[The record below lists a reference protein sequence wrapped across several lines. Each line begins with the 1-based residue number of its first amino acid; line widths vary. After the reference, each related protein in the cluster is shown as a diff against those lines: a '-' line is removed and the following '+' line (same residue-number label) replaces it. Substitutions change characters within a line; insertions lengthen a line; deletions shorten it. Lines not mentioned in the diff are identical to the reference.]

1 MDILHKDIIYI
12 YGHYYN
18 YLFLLLKRCKNF
30 NVIITLVM
38 CYILLPYHYS
48 FAINPTRQ
56 ASENSNNSEEQQTEE
71 SQQAGGVEEVTSE
84 ALFQAQQ
91 RVQQAEQK
99 AKEAEQRAQEAEKK
113 TAKVKAKLKVLN
125 IQVGT
130 GLGHKEYA
138 EKGVQTTGL
147 ESLIG
152 SSSQS
157 AGPFSSQSPAAMPES
172 FIIQYEKVIQDVIM
186 GPEEEEE
193 EGKHQ
198 QTIEELQQKVDELEE
213 EVEKQRASY
222 EDEIANIQS
231 KAFNSI
237 LMLQKMLK
245 HAKQQMQKTEI
256 EKLEAQQLVAVF
268 QTALLEKEGEQQ
280 ASESQQSLSPREN
293 VGGLE
298 DFVPLDRESDKSPKL
313 CISPYGEDDQCS
325 EDSMPP
331 LEDSEHDP
339 FRSEY
344 ASLEHSPQSGL
355 STDQTSQATTTTTT
369 SSSSLL
375 LAEASEGEI
384 LSPIPKEE
392 GSNPDLLRYF
402 LLGSASPENM
412 IGEVVEV
419 VITDGHSGEEEQSNT
434 SEDEESLS
442 PPSKRRRTHS
452 PSARSPRSPSS
463 RADKSML
470 VPGYNHESQYG
481 SLKGLQCVLFGAV
494 EQTSNNLKTLV
505 LKTNAYT
512 AGKKNKL
519 TMNNRLI
526 PIGSKKG
533 YMSLV
538 GKKQLCKGKIKDEC
552 ASSNLR
558 SLLSFCHVFGH
569 IDTHLSNLEHK
580 ACSGKFGLLMNPV
593 LNMSL
598 GVVYNRYK
606 DHGKEYHG
614 TQLDTSLGL
623 AKANME
629 LDGFSAVIAWNAEEK
644 GVTGYVSGCHNWG
657 EMKNTRQVKHLGEEL
672 RTKGSPDVTLSGILG
687 QLGYMFPLVKGISC
701 SPYVEATHIIVKWNQ
716 YNEHTGSLPCTISG
730 YTEQFQER
738 NIGLR
743 TSWKVTDTTT
753 LQAWI
758 AGGSI
763 RHTIGSITSMPL
775 VSPIPFYKTSVPGNK
790 KEFMYSECGT
800 LCEVKLTDFCSID
813 LHGSLRCKKDKTIDI
828 GQMRLHFQYS
838 F

>member
-1 MDILHKDIIYI
+1 MDTLHKDTIYI
-12 YGHYYN
+12 YGYYYN

-71 SQQAGGVEEVTSE
+71 SQQ
-84 ALFQAQQ
+84 
-91 RVQQAEQK
+91 
-99 AKEAEQRAQEAEKK
+99 
-113 TAKVKAKLKVLN
+113 
-125 IQVGT
+125 VGK
-130 GLGHKEYA
+130 GLGHKEYV

-147 ESLIG
+147 ESSIG

-157 AGPFSSQSPAAMPES
+157 AGPFSPQSPVMPEP
-172 FIIQYEKVIQDVIM
+172 FIVQYEKVIQDVIM
-186 GPEEEEE
+186 EPEEEV
-193 EGKHQ
+193 KQ
-198 QTIEELQQKVDELEE
+198 KQTIEELQQKVDELEE

-222 EDEIANIQS
+222 EDEIANLQS
-231 KAFNSI
+231 KAFHSI
-237 LMLQKMLK
+237 LFLQKMLK
-245 HAKQQMQKTEI
+245 HAKQQMQKTET

-280 ASESQQSLSPREN
+280 VSESQQSLSPREN
-293 VGGLE
+293 AGGLK

-331 LEDSEHDP
+331 LEDSERDP

-344 ASLEHSPQSGL
+344 ASPEHSPQSGL
-355 STDQTSQATTTTTT
+355 SRDQTSQATTT
-369 SSSSLL
+369 SSLSSL

-384 LSPIPKEE
+384 LSPIPKEGE

-402 LLGSASPENM
+402 SLGSASPENI

-419 VITDGHSGEEEQSNT
+419 VITDGHSGGEEQSNT

-442 PPSKRRRTHS
+442 PPSKRRRTHF

-606 DHGKEYHG
+606 AHGKEYHG

-657 EMKNTRQVKHLGEEL
+657 EMKNTRQVKHFGEEL

-701 SPYVEATHIIVKWNQ
+701 FPYVEATHIIVKWNQ

-790 KEFMYSECGT
+790 KEFMYGECGT